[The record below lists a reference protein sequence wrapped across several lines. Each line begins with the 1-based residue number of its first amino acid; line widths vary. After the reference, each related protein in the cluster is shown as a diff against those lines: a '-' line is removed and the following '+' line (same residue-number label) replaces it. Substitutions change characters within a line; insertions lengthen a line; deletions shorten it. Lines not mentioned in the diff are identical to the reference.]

1 MKSILPAIAIV
12 LSSFTLLGQ
21 ETPQLREIILTKTS
35 GLGSYVVNINEPL
48 LPNEFHALIITYKK
62 NRFVFK
68 NNEALSKTAEM
79 YLEGYDN
86 MTITWDLTPTEE
98 KALQKYVK
106 VSGRQDSKS
115 KSDHLQLKTLKNL
128 GVGINGSVLPSE
140 IATSLGGSVYITYYK
155 FVAGYTYVL
164 GENNDETR
172 NGNAWTR
179 NRIDISLSS
188 ASIGYEVAPDLFL
201 KGGFG
206 VYHLGGRTSSGVIGV
221 SVNEVRLN
229 EWIETPSFGVLYMNT
244 PYHFNFGFDLIGV
257 ESPLMLFSVGFN
269 L

>member
-1 MKSILPAIAIV
+1 MKSLIPAIALL

-35 GLGSYVVNINEPL
+35 GLGSYVVTINEPL

-68 NNEALSKTAEM
+68 NDDVLSKTAEM

-86 MTITWDLTPTEE
+86 MTINWDLTPTEE

-106 VSGRQDSKS
+106 VSSKQDSETKAMKDKPS
-115 KSDHLQLKTLKNL
+115 IPKNL
-128 GVGINGSVLPSE
+128 GLGINGSVLPSE
-140 IATSLGGSVYITYYK
+140 ITTSVGGSVYITYNK
-155 FVAGYTYVL
+155 FIAGYTYVF

-188 ASIGYEVAPDLFL
+188 GSIGYEVASDLFL

-206 VYHLGGRTSSGVIGV
+206 VYHLGGYTSSGVVGV

-244 PYHFNFGFDLIGV
+244 PYHFNFGFDLVGV